1 MNNPLVKPN
10 EHRPQRKPNSSI
22 GETLRQMRQARG
34 LTLNELARRCDLAPS
49 TLSKIENGQMSPTY
63 DTILSLGEGL
73 EVDVADLFSERQ
85 TAAVSGRRTVTRAG
99 GGVMHQTE
107 QYDYQMLCTDLANK
121 QFVPLKATVK
131 ANTMTRFSEML
142 SHPGEEFVYVLSGEV
157 ELHTQFYAPTRL
169 VAGDSA
175 YFDSTMGH
183 ALLKA
188 SDEDAEVLWICSRV
202 VEPLR
207 S

>member
-1 MNNPLVKPN
+1 
-10 EHRPQRKPNSSI
+10 
-22 GETLRQMRQARG
+22 
-34 LTLNELARRCDLAPS
+34 
-49 TLSKIENGQMSPTY
+49 
-63 DTILSLGEGL
+63 
-73 EVDVADLFSERQ
+73 
-85 TAAVSGRRTVTRAG
+85 
-99 GGVMHQTE
+99 MHQTD
-107 QYDYQMLCTDLANK
+107 QYDYEMLCTDLANK
-121 QFVPLKATVK
+121 QFVPLKARVK
-131 ANTMTRFSEML
+131 ANTIARFSDML